1 MGSVKNELNKAH
13 LTHPTSESKGE
24 KNMNID
30 SITNGIVIDHI
41 EAGKSMEIY
50 KYLGLENLDCSVAII
65 KNVKSKRTGKKD
77 IIKIDSNIDINM
89 DILGYIDTNITVNII
104 KDGEIIKKA
113 HMELPEK
120 LVNIV
125 KCKNPRCITSN
136 EDIPQVFE
144 LKDKENKIYRCKY
157 CEVQAKK

>member
-1 MGSVKNELNKAH
+1 
-13 LTHPTSESKGE
+13 
-24 KNMNID
+24 MNID

-50 KYLGLENLDCSVAII
+50 KYLGLESLDCSVAII

-125 KCKNPRCITSN
+125 KCKNPRCITSD
-136 EDIPQVFE
+136 EQDVDQVFE
-144 LKDKENKIYRCKY
+144 LKDKENKIYRCRY
-157 CEVQAKK
+157 CEAQAKI

>member
-1 MGSVKNELNKAH
+1 
-13 LTHPTSESKGE
+13 
-24 KNMNID
+24 MNID

-65 KNVKSKRTGKKD
+65 KNVKSKKSGKKD
-77 IIKIDSNIDINM
+77 IIKIDNDIDINM

-125 KCKNPRCITSN
+125 KCKNPRCITSD
-136 EDIPQVFE
+136 EQDIDQVFE
-144 LKDKENKIYRCKY
+144 LKDRKNKIYRCKY
-157 CEVQAKK
+157 CEAQAEK

>member
-1 MGSVKNELNKAH
+1 
-13 LTHPTSESKGE
+13 
-24 KNMNID
+24 MNID
-30 SITNGIVIDHI
+30 SIKDGYVIDHI

-65 KNVKSKRTGKKD
+65 KNVKSKKSGKKD
-77 IIKIDSNIDINM
+77 IIKIDNDMDINM

-104 KDGEIIKKA
+104 KDGKIIKKA

-125 KCKNPRCITSN
+125 KCENPRCITS
-136 EDIPQVFE
+136 EEQDIDQVFE
-144 LKDKENKIYRCKY
+144 LKDRENKIYRCKY
-157 CEVQAKK
+157 CEAQAKK

>member
-1 MGSVKNELNKAH
+1 
-13 LTHPTSESKGE
+13 
-24 KNMNID
+24 MNID
-30 SITNGIVIDHI
+30 SINNGIVIDHI

-77 IIKIDSNIDINM
+77 IIKIDNDIDINM

-104 KDGEIIKKA
+104 KDGEIINKA

-125 KCKNPRCITSN
+125 KCKNPRCITTV
-136 EDIPQVFE
+136 EHDIDQVFE
-144 LKDKENKIYRCKY
+144 LKDRENKVYRCKY
-157 CEVQAKK
+157 CEAQAKK

>member
-1 MGSVKNELNKAH
+1 
-13 LTHPTSESKGE
+13 
-24 KNMNID
+24 MNID
-30 SITNGIVIDHI
+30 SINNGIVIDHI

-65 KNVKSKRTGKKD
+65 KNVKSKKTGKKD
-77 IIKIDSNIDINM
+77 IIKIDNDIDINM

-113 HMELPEK
+113 HMELPEQ
-120 LVNIV
+120 LINIV
-125 KCKNPRCITSN
+125 KCKNPRCITSD
-136 EDIPQVFE
+136 EQDIPQVFE

-157 CEVQAKK
+157 CEAQAKK